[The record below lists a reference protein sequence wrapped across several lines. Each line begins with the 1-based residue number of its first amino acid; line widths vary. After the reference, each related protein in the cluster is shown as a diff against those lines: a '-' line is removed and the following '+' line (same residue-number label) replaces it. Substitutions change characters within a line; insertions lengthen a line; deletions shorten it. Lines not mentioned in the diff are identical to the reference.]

1 MHNVLNNNIKIR
13 YRLWIDKNGNSFLG
27 EGRIV
32 LLQKIKEYGSISSA
46 AKAIDISYRKAWQLV
61 ENMNRTSE
69 KPLVIKK
76 SGGKNGGSTVVT
88 AEGERAVKEFSMLKQ
103 KMEIFLNESCNDLNF

>member
-1 MHNVLNNNIKIR
+1 MHIVLNNNINIK

-27 EGRIV
+27 EGRVV
-32 LLQKIKEYGSISSA
+32 LLQKIKETGSISGA

-61 ENMNRTSE
+61 ENMNKTAE

-88 AEGERAVKEFSMLKQ
+88 AEGEQA
-103 KMEIFLNESCNDLNF
+103 INLNST